1 MDGELTDYVIYF
13 TRNLDPNGKSQR
25 NWPKYDLQDPKA
37 LVFKDD
43 ILFRVVV
50 EDDNYRA
57 DALNFVANM
66 SLLHPI

>member
-1 MDGELTDYVIYF
+1 MSFTLHEIWIRTASHSSIGQSTIYK
-13 TRNLDPNGKSQR
+13 T
-25 NWPKYDLQDPKA
+25 PKA